1 MHFLLLFLILLTH
14 VTHPVNSFIKNKKN
28 SNLNNFKDMKDMK
41 ENIELDLNSREKNI
55 IKKIN
60 GFYGLI
66 GPNIEMNNN
75 DIKSLYDLFTGDGI
89 IQGVFFNKG
98 NLTFV
103 KHLIKT
109 EKVLYEEKNGK
120 IPKNF
125 FIVLILLFLNK
136 VKLFPNIMGMAN
148 TAILNIKNKSY
159 ALFERD
165 YPYLIN
171 INFQEMTVNTLNKI
185 HIADFQHFSGHS
197 KVFNDNYLE
206 TIDYLPK
213 NNIVNYYLLDSEFSV
228 INKINFKFNYI
239 PIIHDFYSN
248 NDYLILID
256 SPLIHKIIYIFQKKI
271 PIYLNNKKKT
281 FIHIFDKKNNSVTKY
296 DYINGFYIFHYA
308 YIKDKDDTFE
318 IYTSQYD
325 ELEFSNIN
333 LKGSYRMIEIN
344 KKNKTVF
351 VHKNDLLEKY
361 NLDFP
366 IKFQDKVVLRN
377 YVDRRINGFVITKD
391 LNIVKTLFY
400 ENKHICGEHN
410 IINIDNI
417 PYLIFFNIEFEKE
430 TNISNNFIS
439 LVNLNNYN
447 LIDINIKNNLNLGFH
462 SIFLDNTIAK

>member
-1 MHFLLLFLILLTH
+1 MHFLLFFLLLIIH
-14 VTHPVNSFIKNKKN
+14 VTNPVNSFIKKLKN
-28 SNLNNFKDMKDMK
+28 SNLNNYKDIK
-41 ENIELDLNSREKNI
+41 ENIEYDLNPGEKNI
-55 IKKIN
+55 IKKVN

-75 DIKSLYDLFTGDGI
+75 NIKSLYDLFTGDGI

-109 EKVLYEEKNGK
+109 EKIIYEEKYGK
-120 IPKNF
+120 IPTNF
-125 FIVLILLFLNK
+125 FITLILIFLNK

-171 INFQEMTVNTLNKI
+171 INFQEKIVNTVNKI
-185 HIADFQHFSGHS
+185 HIGDFQHFSGHS
-197 KVFNDNYLE
+197 KVFNGNYLE
-206 TIDYLPK
+206 TIDYILK
-213 NNIVNYYLLDSEFSV
+213 NKIVNYYLLNEDFNV

-281 FIHIFDKKNNSVTKY
+281 FIHILDKKNNNVTEY
-296 DYINGFYIFHYA
+296 DFKNGFYIFHYA
-308 YIKDKDDTFE
+308 YIKDTDDTLE
-318 IYTSQYD
+318 IYASQYD

-333 LKGSYRMIEIN
+333 LKGNYRMIVIN

-377 YVDRRINGFVITKD
+377 YVNRRINGFVITKD
-391 LNIVKTLFY
+391 LNIEKTLLY

-417 PYLIFFNIEFEKE
+417 PYLIFFNIEFKKE
-430 TNISNNFIS
+430 SNISNNFIS

-447 LIDINIKNNLNLGFH
+447 LIDINIKNNLTLGFH